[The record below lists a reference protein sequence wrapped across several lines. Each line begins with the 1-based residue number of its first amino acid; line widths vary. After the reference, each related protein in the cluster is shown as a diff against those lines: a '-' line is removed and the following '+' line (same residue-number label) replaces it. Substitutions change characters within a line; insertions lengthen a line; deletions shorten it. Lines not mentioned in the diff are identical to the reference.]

1 MFTLVDAE
9 SVDGLPLAHTHT
21 HIQTRAH
28 TQQGDELKD
37 AGLRGSLHRLLV
49 LSAAQLEI
57 TVISCY
63 FVIICGKSNVPAAA

>member
-1 MFTLVDAE
+1 MAYPGV
-9 SVDGLPLAHTHT
+9 HIHT

-37 AGLRGSLHRLLV
+37 AGTARV
-49 LSAAQLEI
+49 PPPSACSFCSSAEI